1 VIVARDEAE
10 LRQALYQVIKKMVE
24 DGELVPVYD
33 GDQLVDIRVVVPV

>member
-1 VIVARDEAE
+1 MARDETE

-33 GDQLVDIRVVVPV
+33 GDQLVDIRVVVPA